1 MGLPWIRLDTSF
13 PTNPKVLELVESKRH
28 KAAFGYVC
36 GLTYAGLHGTDGFI
50 SVSFLPF
57 IHMNRTAAAHLVA
70 VNLWVPVP
78 GGWLING
85 WDEFQI
91 SDEAAKKR
99 RERAQKGAASR
110 WEKAARPATM
120 PKLHGI

>member
-50 SVSFLPF
+50 PVGALPF
-57 IHMNRTAAAHLVA
+57 IHVTKAEAAHLVG
-70 VNLWVPVP
+70 VGLWVPVA

-85 WDEFQI
+85 WDEFQV

-99 RERAQKGAASR
+99 RERAQKAAARR
-110 WEKAARPATM
+110 WEKEETPQ
-120 PKLHGI
+120 PKAHLRGL